1 MCRTARDS
9 LGRDT
14 EDGTVLVYRLCILVQ
29 FHPFVDGVLPLSAAA
44 RLNESAFGS
53 FYSLDIAS
61 VPNETTSTF
70 IFLKSRHDYV
80 SNGEKTFHMP

>member
-1 MCRTARDS
+1 MCRIGRGS

-14 EDGTVLVYRLCILVQ
+14 EDGTVLMYRLCILVQ
-29 FHPFVDGVLPLSAAA
+29 FHPFADGVLPLLAAA
-44 RLNESAFGS
+44 RSNESVFGS

-70 IFLKSRHDYV
+70 IFLKSSHDYV